1 MHSFHHSR
9 GRILFEAL
17 CAWTVAGSC
26 VVAWMQTGATA
37 LLAAA
42 GAAFLYGL
50 VHLFDMKGRRPARAE
65 EPQRIDFAPDVA
77 DITSARQEDVPLT
90 PVLVEE
96 AAPPAPKAAED
107 RPAKAPRKPR
117 ASRAK
122 QAKVIELAIPEPVEA
137 EEPGHFDESEH
148 FPLSPLF
155 EPVPIARQ
163 LRTFGRKA
171 G

>member
-17 CAWTVAGSC
+17 CAWTVSGSC

-50 VHLFDMKGRRPARAE
+50 VHLFDMAGPRRAE
-65 EPQRIDFAPDVA
+65 EPQRIDFEPDAEVPPAAPK
-77 DITSARQEDVPLT
+77 DVPLT
-90 PVLVEE
+90 PEMVAEP
-96 AAPPAPKAAED
+96 APFAPKASEV
-107 RPAKAPRKPR
+107 RPAKAPRKAR
-117 ASRAK
+117 APRAK
-122 QAKVIELAIPEPVEA
+122 QAKVIELAVPETVEA
-137 EEPGHFDESEH
+137 EEPAFSDESTH
-148 FPLSPLF
+148 FPVSPLF